1 MTTPSPRFRRHAVQ
15 VALGLIVLLIGARA
29 ALPIVLERYVNR
41 TLDQLAGYSGRIE
54 DIDLALWRGA
64 YQIEGIRIVK
74 TGGRIPVPFFQASLL
89 DISVEW
95 GALLD
100 GDIVA
105 EIELYRPRVNFV
117 KGPTKQTTQTE
128 PASNWTDTVRELAP
142 FRINRFTISDGEVH
156 YRDLHSEP
164 KVDVYVQEIRAT
176 ARNLT
181 NAGDLSGSLVATFE
195 AAALAMG
202 SGRVHLKGG
211 YNPYAKQPTFDLA
224 FGLDKL
230 DLTQANEFLRAYA
243 SIDAERGT
251 LSLDGEFAAAKGRF
265 RGYVK
270 PFIEDLDVLRWG
282 EEKENVINE
291 LWQGLVELAGT
302 ILEDSDKNRVATRIA
317 FAGAIDAPEANLWS
331 TIGGLLRN
339 AFIESLRR
347 GLEGRVHVGEATAS
361 NPGKR

>member
-1 MTTPSPRFRRHAVQ
+1 
-15 VALGLIVLLIGARA
+15 VLLIGVRA
-29 ALPIVLERYVNR
+29 ALPIVLERFVNR
-41 TLDQLAGYSGRIE
+41 TLDQLEGYSGRVE
-54 DIDLALWRGA
+54 DIDLGLWRGA

-95 GALLD
+95 RALFD

-105 EIELYRPRVNFV
+105 EIELFRPRVNFV
-117 KGPTKQTTQTE
+117 KGPTKRTSQTE

-142 FRINRFTISDGEVH
+142 FRINRFAINDGEVH

-164 KVDVYVQEIRAT
+164 KVDVYIQDIRAT

-181 NAGDLSGSLVATFE
+181 NAGDRSGSLVATFD
-195 AAALAMG
+195 ADALAMG
-202 SGRVHLKGG
+202 SGKVHLKGK
-211 YNPYAKQPTFDLA
+211 YDPYAKQPTFDLA

-270 PFIEDLDVLRWG
+270 PFIEELDVLRWG
-282 EEKENVINE
+282 EEKENVINQ

-302 ILEDSDKNRVATRIA
+302 ILEDPDKSRIATRIP
-317 FAGAIDAPEANLWS
+317 FAGTIDDPAASVWS

-347 GLEGRVHVGEATAS
+347 GFEGKVDIGEATAS
-361 NPGKR
+361 NSAKR